1 MEISN
6 YSIEELIN
14 LRDKINNIIDNYD
27 DNYIYIVTVRSYGR
41 TWKEHIHNTYTLQE
55 LCYKYDGYDGI
66 VDIYSTN
73 PDLSQLHNYGTTMY
87 IKSEQ
92 DYQKWEYYEELKR
105 IIPEAEK
112 NWEEWDNRDNIPFN
126 QRPYFQPIFTK
137 EDIQKMKTEL
147 EKYDMNFTPPTNYTQ
162 DEN

>member
-1 MEISN
+1 MDLSN

-14 LRDKINNIIDNYD
+14 LRDKINTIINNYD

-41 TWKEHIHNTYTLQE
+41 VWKEHIHNTYTLQE
-55 LCYKYDGYDGI
+55 LCYQYDGYDGI

-137 EDIQKMKTEL
+137 EKIQEMKTEL

-162 DEN
+162 NEN

>member
-14 LRDKINNIIDNYD
+14 LRDKINSIINNYD